1 LQKRS
6 SRVLTGFALEHWCKL
21 DVPMAQLK
29 SLFIITH
36 LGNTHFRSLAQALD
50 VTQGNV
56 TGIVDRLV
64 EQGLVARR
72 QDPDDRRIVWLE
84 ATDKGR
90 ELLSNLMDTQ
100 TNHMTRVLSYM
111 KLEDLT
117 FLYKG
122 FYAFLNAL
130 EEHQKETKN

>member
-1 LQKRS
+1 
-6 SRVLTGFALEHWCKL
+6 
-21 DVPMAQLK
+21 MAQLK

-72 QDPDDRRIVWLE
+72 QDPDDRRVVWLE

-90 ELLSNLMDTQ
+90 ELLTNLMDTQ
-100 TNHMTRVLSYM
+100 TSHMTNVLSQM

-117 FLYKG
+117 SLYNG
-122 FYAFLNAL
+122 LHAFINAL
-130 EEHQKETKN
+130 EEQQTGSKTQDLRITNQDLRITNNE